1 VTLAGDLYTVRERG
15 RVQAYLASV
24 WGVSSVLGPLI
35 GGIMVAYVDWSW
47 VFWFN
52 VPFGIAA
59 VVGLSRYLHES
70 VERRARHLDLQGA
83 VMLFVAMAGLMVLLN
98 QGSSLSQ
105 PVRVG
110 LGGFT
115 LVVALWL
122 VRR

>member
-1 VTLAGDLYTVRERG
+1 
-15 RVQAYLASV
+15 
-24 WGVSSVLGPLI
+24 
-35 GGIMVAYVDWSW
+35 W

-59 VVGLSRYLHES
+59 VFGLSRYLHEG

-105 PVRVG
+105 PVR
-110 LGGFT
+110 LGFGAFT

-122 VRR
+122 VRRLLTVAGAILPLDLWRDRLILLANLSAFVAGIVMIGVI